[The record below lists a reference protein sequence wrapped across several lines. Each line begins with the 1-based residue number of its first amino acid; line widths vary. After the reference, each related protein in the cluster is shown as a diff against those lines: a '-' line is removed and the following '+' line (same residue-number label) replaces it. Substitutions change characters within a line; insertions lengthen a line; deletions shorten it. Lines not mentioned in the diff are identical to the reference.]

1 MADFSFFSADQMP
14 TANALPF
21 FSNSCYHLLLGCSFA
36 RSVWEHLTPDGPHS
50 LGVWCP
56 QARGKAAT

>member
-14 TANALPF
+14 MANALPF

-50 LGVWCP
+50 LGVWRP
-56 QARGKAAT
+56 W